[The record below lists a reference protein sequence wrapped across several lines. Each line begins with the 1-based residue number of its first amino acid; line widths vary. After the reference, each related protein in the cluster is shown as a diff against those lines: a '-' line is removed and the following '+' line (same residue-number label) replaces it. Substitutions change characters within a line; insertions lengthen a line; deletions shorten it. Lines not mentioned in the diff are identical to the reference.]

1 MMDSGVINLSTGPV
15 QITAEVKQALIN
27 LPIPHR
33 SKEFADL
40 LRTTSEIL
48 TKEYKVKNCFLL
60 TGSGTLA
67 NDVMLH
73 QVRSAGGKGLILA
86 NGEFGERLIDQATR
100 IGLDFIILKLPWGE
114 PFDLHETEQ
123 LIRDQ
128 SLTWMIFTHCET
140 STGVINDLDGLSSI
154 AGKYY
159 CRAYVDCMSTIGT
172 KPIDLS
178 KITMATA
185 SSGKGL
191 ASIPGIAIV
200 LSNIDPLPDPATPSY
215 FDLAQYLNK
224 SGVPFTLSSN
234 LLDALKASIRQ
245 KLTYKQYSLREVY
258 SEKISVILSSAGLLR
273 FDHKHTHVFTLVPSP
288 DEYDMLLEAFMR
300 AGLIVSYESEYLRK
314 RKWIQLALFN
324 FYTEREL
331 ISVVNKL
338 EELVLSTARQ
348 KLLTN
353 F

>member
-1 MMDSGVINLSTGPV
+1 MINLSTGPV
-15 QITAEVKQALIN
+15 QITAEVKQALISS
-27 LPIPHR
+27 PIPHR

-40 LRTTSEIL
+40 LETTSEIL

-73 QVRSAGGKGLILA
+73 QVRSLGGKGLILA
-86 NGEFGERLIDQATR
+86 NGEFGERLIDQAART
-100 IGLDFIILKLPWGE
+100 GLNFTTSKLAWGE
-114 PFDLHETEQ
+114 PFDLQETEQ

-128 SLTWMIFTHCET
+128 SASWMIFTHCET
-140 STGVINDLDGLSSI
+140 STGVINDLNGLSII
-154 AGKYY
+154 AGKYK
-159 CRAYVDCMSTIGT
+159 CRTYVDCMSTIGT
-172 KPIDLS
+172 RPIDLS
-178 KITMATA
+178 MITMATA

-200 LSNIDPLPDPATPSY
+200 LSNIDPVADPATPSY
-215 FDLAQYLNK
+215 FDLAQYLSK

-234 LLDALKASIRQ
+234 LLYSLKTSIRQ
-245 KLTYKQYSLREVY
+245 KLTNQQYSLSEAY
-258 SEKISVILSSAGLLR
+258 SQKISALLSSAGFLR
-273 FDHKHTHVFTLVPSP
+273 FNHNNTHVFTLVPSP
-288 DEYDMLLEAFMR
+288 DEYQSLIETFGR

-331 ISVVNKL
+331 MTVVDKL
-338 EELVLSTARQ
+338 EELVMPAGRQ

-353 F
+353 FL